1 MKIFALFALAALAPL
16 SAGAARKTPEN
27 YDSWPLLQ
35 SEFPSTG
42 GGGIIIKGYDGL
54 VIANGKCVTDFSA
67 HTPDG
72 KAYYNVV
79 EFEIVDVAGGKLC
92 TNGKWRAKDG
102 SRERHHAVPRLHQ
115 GWRPPRLALSAAP
128 IAVFGFSPERCSDLI
143 TMGARPD
150 FSAISRS
157 CSAMIARAGS
167 SPSMPPSASAGTLRF
182 DRCEPSS

>member
-1 MKIFALFALAALAPL
+1 MEGTMKIFVLCALAALLP
-16 SAGAARKTPEN
+16 AGAAQAQAPEN
-27 YDSWPLLQ
+27 YESWPLLQ

-54 VIANGKCVTDFSA
+54 VITNGKCVTDFSA

-102 SRERHHAVPRLHQ
+102 SANGTTPFR
-115 GWRPPRLALSAAP
+115 
-128 IAVFGFSPERCSDLI
+128 VFIKDGVRRGSP
-143 TMGARPD
+143 
-150 FSAISRS
+150 
-157 CSAMIARAGS
+157 
-167 SPSMPPSASAGTLRF
+167 
-182 DRCEPSS
+182 

>member
-1 MKIFALFALAALAPL
+1 MTAFHAPMTLKPLKPAARNSPVAGRPAVFEQEGTMKIFALFALAALLPV
-16 SAGAARKTPEN
+16 GAAQAQAQAPEN
-27 YDSWPLLQ
+27 YESWPLLQ
-35 SEFPSTG
+35 AEFPSTG

-102 SRERHHAVPRLHQ
+102 SANGTTPFR
-115 GWRPPRLALSAAP
+115 
-128 IAVFGFSPERCSDLI
+128 VFIKDGVRRGSP
-143 TMGARPD
+143 
-150 FSAISRS
+150 
-157 CSAMIARAGS
+157 
-167 SPSMPPSASAGTLRF
+167 
-182 DRCEPSS
+182 